1 MLYVLDVSEQCGYT
15 IQQQA
20 TLFHSI
26 SPLFASKP
34 LLVVANKVCAPIIA
48 ALPQLVT
55 SSVAHSN
62 DSESSVRWC

>member
-1 MLYVLDVSEQCGYT
+1 MLDVSEQCGYT

-34 LLVVANKVCAPIIA
+34 LLVVANKVSDP
-48 ALPQLVT
+48 LPMQVGCQAWLLLAQQRLDACHCDV
-55 SSVAHSN
+55 S
-62 DSESSVRWC
+62 DL